1 VTETER
7 TYLALGAKFV
17 TPFDEVKTKLQN
29 IKAIIYD
36 WDGVF
41 NDGSKTANGSSN
53 FSEVDSMGT
62 NLLRY
67 SFYLKTGNLPLSAVI
82 SGEKN
87 ETAFYFSKRECFHYS
102 VFKASNNKL
111 DALNIICEKEKI
123 KPSEVLYVFDDVL
136 DLCIAEICGLR
147 VLVNQKVNPLFI
159 NYCVKN
165 NLVDYLTAAS
175 GGSFAVREAT
185 ELMIELN
192 GNYEKVLAD
201 RKDNVASYQSYLE
214 KRRAVETQYYT
225 FTDGKFGQVDL

>member
-1 VTETER
+1 MTEIER
-7 TYLALGAKFV
+7 TYLALGAKFIA
-17 TPFDEVKTKLQN
+17 PFEEIKTKLQT
-29 IKAIIYD
+29 IKAVIYD

-67 SFYLKTGNLPLSAVI
+67 SFYLKNGKLPLSAII

-111 DALNIICEKEKI
+111 EALNIICEEEKI

-136 DLCIAEICGLR
+136 DLSIAEISGVR
-147 VLVNQKVNPLFI
+147 ILVNQKVNPLFVD
-159 NYCVKN
+159 YCAKKK
-165 NLVDYLTAAS
+165 LADYLTASS

-185 ELMIELN
+185 ELLIELN
-192 GNYEKVLAD
+192 GNYNEVITNRRNNAD
-201 RKDNVASYQSYLE
+201 TYKAYLE
-214 KRRAVETQYYT
+214 KRREVDTQYYT